1 MKKILI
7 VLIILSCHSVNGQW
21 TKLNSTISHNLN
33 SVHFIDDQTGWVCG
47 DSGAI
52 MKTTDGGTN
61 WNSYYVSNLFNLM
74 SIRFYDSQKGVV
86 VGTKSVIYTTEDG
99 GITWSLKNLNPDIN
113 LNQVRYI
120 DSAKILIVGN
130 SGRMLLS
137 TDWGNNWITPG
148 TPALSNDL
156 HSISFL
162 TNKVGWVGADN
173 SIIKTINGG
182 TIWLSKGESWN
193 DTKIFALNDTL
204 LWKTSWRQVT
214 GNFDPPHNYIERST
228 NGGVSWTQQSN
239 NIGYALPAIYF
250 DQLKRG
256 FVLNGYVG
264 GCFVTTNGGLNWSSQ
279 AIDGKLNDFCFI
291 DIAKGWIVGDAG
303 VMYRTTNGGGVFTD
317 VEQEGNNL
325 PTTMLVQNYPNPFN
339 PVTHITYSI
348 PQTGFVKLKVFDLLG
363 NEITTLVNEEK
374 QGGNYEVEFDGT
386 QLPSGIYFYQ
396 AIVGKNVITKK
407 MMLTK

>member
-1 MKKILI
+1 MRKILI
-7 VLIILSCHSVNGQW
+7 VFIILCSLSVKGQW
-21 TKLNSTISHNLN
+21 TKLNSTTSKDLN
-33 SVHFIDDQTGWVCG
+33 SVHFLDDKTGWVCG

-61 WNSYYVSNLFNLM
+61 WNSYNVSDLFNLL
-74 SIRFYDSQKGVV
+74 SIRFYDSLKGIV

-120 DSAKILIVGN
+120 DSAKVLIVGN

-137 TDWGNNWITPG
+137 TDWGNSWITPG
-148 TPALSNDL
+148 TPALSNNL

-182 TIWLSKGESWN
+182 TIWLSKGESRN
-193 DTKIFALNDTL
+193 ETEIFALNDTL
-204 LWKTSWRQVT
+204 LWKTSWKQIT
-214 GNFDPPHNYIERST
+214 GNFDPPHNYIEQST
-228 NGGVSWTQQSN
+228 NGGSSWTQQYTG
-239 NIGYALPAIYF
+239 IGYALPAIYF
-250 DQLKRG
+250 DDLKRG

-279 AIDGKLNDFCFI
+279 SIDGKLNDFCFI
-291 DIAKGWIVGDAG
+291 DIARGWIVGNAG
-303 VMYRTTNGGGVFTD
+303 IIYKTTNGGGVFTD
-317 VEQEGNNL
+317 VEQQKEYF
-325 PTTMLVQNYPNPFN
+325 PTSLEMQNYPNPFN
-339 PVTHITYSI
+339 PMTKITYSI

-363 NEITTLVNEEK
+363 NEITTLVSEEK
-374 QGGNYEVEFDGT
+374 QKGNYEVEFDGSR
-386 QLPSGIYFYQ
+386 LSSGIYFYQ

-407 MMLTK
+407 MMLIK